1 MSITFVDVLDF
12 LQGKFYEKFGTLQDS
27 DLLFNNTLVV
37 TKFSHQFLSLTTR
50 GQNQHLSRSLLPCLL
65 ANP

>member
-1 MSITFVDVLDF
+1 MSITFKDVLDF
-12 LQGKFYEKFGTLQDS
+12 LQGKFYEKFGTSQDS

-37 TKFSHQFLSLTTR
+37 IKFSHQFLSLTTR
-50 GQNQHLSRSLLPCLL
+50 GQNQHLSRSLLLCLL